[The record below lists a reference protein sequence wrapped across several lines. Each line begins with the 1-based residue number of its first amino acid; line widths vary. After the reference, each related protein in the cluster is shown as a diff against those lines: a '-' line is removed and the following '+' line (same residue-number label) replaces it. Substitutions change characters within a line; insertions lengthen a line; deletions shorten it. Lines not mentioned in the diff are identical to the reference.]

1 MAEEAEK
8 EHKKMVD
15 KVSLQADEMK
25 LSYKKLVTEV
35 QSSLSRVFSSSHYG
49 SIVLFSTDLVHNG
62 QCARMIVEDLQ
73 GRRGAGGRDGRRCRW
88 RDEQL
93 EQESDAELGWGL
105 LGDAYDR
112 CGEVEHELKHS
123 SPALHSCNLSV
134 SPSYKSTWTWLSKE
148 AFHDILSFMKLAVP
162 SALMV
167 FLEWWSF
174 VLLVL
179 LSGLL
184 ANPKLEASVLSI
196 CLNTTALTFM
206 MPFGLGAAIR
216 IRVSNE
222 LGTGRPEATSL
233 ATRVTMVLGLVAGVS
248 LGLIML
254 SGRNLWGYAYINEKE
269 VVEYIARMM
278 PLLSISIIFDDLQC
292 VLSD

>member
-1 MAEEAEK
+1 
-8 EHKKMVD
+8 
-15 KVSLQADEMK
+15 
-25 LSYKKLVTEV
+25 
-35 QSSLSRVFSSSHYG
+35 
-49 SIVLFSTDLVHNG
+49 
-62 QCARMIVEDLQ
+62 MIVEDLQ
-73 GRRGAGGRDGRRCRW
+73 GRRDAGGRDGRRRRW

-123 SPALHSCNLSV
+123 STALHSCNLSCARSAAACV

-148 AFHDILSFMKLAVP
+148 AFHDILSFMKLVVP

-167 FLEWWSF
+167 F
-174 VLLVL
+174 
-179 LSGLL
+179 
-184 ANPKLEASVLSI
+184 
-196 CLNTTALTFM
+196 LNTTALTFM
-206 MPFGLGAAIR
+206 MPFGLGAAIS

-254 SGRNLWGYAYINEKE
+254 SSAICGGKDRRCTK
-269 VVEYIARMM
+269 
-278 PLLSISIIFDDLQC
+278 
-292 VLSD
+292 

>member
-1 MAEEAEK
+1 
-8 EHKKMVD
+8 
-15 KVSLQADEMK
+15 
-25 LSYKKLVTEV
+25 
-35 QSSLSRVFSSSHYG
+35 
-49 SIVLFSTDLVHNG
+49 
-62 QCARMIVEDLQ
+62 
-73 GRRGAGGRDGRRCRW
+73 
-88 RDEQL
+88 
-93 EQESDAELGWGL
+93 
-105 LGDAYDR
+105 
-112 CGEVEHELKHS
+112 
-123 SPALHSCNLSV
+123 
-134 SPSYKSTWTWLSKE
+134 
-148 AFHDILSFMKLAVP
+148 
-162 SALMV
+162 MV

-179 LSGLL
+179 LFGLL

-206 MPFGLGAAIR
+206 MPFGLGAAIS

-222 LGTGRPEATSL
+222 IGTGRPKATSL
-233 ATRVTMVLGLVAGVS
+233 ATRVTMVLGLVAGVL

-278 PLLSISIIFDDLQC
+278 PLLSVSIIFDNLQC